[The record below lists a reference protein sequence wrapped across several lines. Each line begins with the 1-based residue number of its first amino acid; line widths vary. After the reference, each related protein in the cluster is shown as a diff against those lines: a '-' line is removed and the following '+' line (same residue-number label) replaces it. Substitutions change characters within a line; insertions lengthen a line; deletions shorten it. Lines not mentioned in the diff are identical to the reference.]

1 MFKNMEEKLYNAAKD
16 FVKRYEN
23 EDVSEHIINIIVSVM
38 KTRDGIGPIGGSF
51 VQSVVNND
59 LCGAVVRAD
68 NECLKHIK
76 LIALSRN
83 NCFCE
88 D

>member
-1 MFKNMEEKLYNAAKD
+1 MSEDKLYEAARE
-16 FVKRYEN
+16 FVKRYEQEN
-23 EDVSEHIINIIVSVM
+23 VSEHIINIIVSVM
-38 KTRDGIGPIGGSF
+38 RTRDGVGPMGGSF

-59 LCGAVVRAD
+59 LYGALVRAD

-76 LIALSRN
+76 LIALSKN

-88 D
+88 I

>member
-1 MFKNMEEKLYNAAKD
+1 MEEKLYSAAKD
-16 FVKRYEN
+16 FVKRYGQD
-23 EDVSEHIINIIVSVM
+23 DVSEHIINIIVSVM
-38 KTRDGIGPIGGSF
+38 RTRDGVGPIGGGF

-68 NECLKHIK
+68 NVCLKHIK
-76 LIALSRN
+76 LIALSKN

>member
-1 MFKNMEEKLYNAAKD
+1 MEEKLYDAAKD
-16 FVKRYEN
+16 FVKRYGQEN
-23 EDVSEHIINIIVSVM
+23 VSEHIIDIIVSVM
-38 KTRDGIGPIGGSF
+38 RTRDNIGPMGGGF

-59 LCGAVVRAD
+59 LLGAVIKAD
-68 NECLKHIK
+68 NECLQHIK

-88 D
+88 M